1 MFEIYKSRK
10 WTYLIPVVLFW
21 GVVPILLY
29 VIVNDFI
36 KNGFSASTI
45 MGPLCTCMV
54 AFFGYMFLCMYRI
67 DPYERIKK
75 LKVEDPALVERMEAD
90 FNQSKM
96 VCPHIWRGLEFY
108 FFEGSANFLVVKIGE
123 VTSFSIKKGYS
134 KSIGPHYD
142 CSVEASNGKAEFAV
156 ALIHK
161 DSDNLIKVANEI
173 AFESGIELLQGE
185 SES

>member
-1 MFEIYKSRK
+1 MFEIYKGRK

-29 VIVNDFI
+29 VIINDLI
-36 KNGFSASTI
+36 KNGFSATAI

-67 DPYERIKK
+67 DPYKSIKK
-75 LKVEDPALVERMEAD
+75 LKEENPALVDRMETD

-108 FFEGSANFLVVKIGE
+108 FFEGSDNFLVVEIGKIS
-123 VTSFSIKKGYS
+123 SFSIKKGYS
-134 KSIGPHYD
+134 RSIGPHYD
-142 CSVEASNGKAEFAV
+142 CAVEASNGKAEFAV
-156 ALIHK
+156 AFVNVG
-161 DSDNLIKVANEI
+161 SDNLINVAKEI
-173 AFESGIELLQGE
+173 AFESGIEFE
-185 SES
+185 YVE